1 MQNCLEIGQIGVNF
15 HLTKVD
21 DYVNRYLLDNFNTI
35 PELCKLPFER
45 LKFLL
50 GSNELKN
57 VREIDLFYQAKTWL
71 EGNSQKWTIKLNFF
85 LGGDREEQRLKYT
98 ADLMEQIKFPL
109 ISPSSDLN
117 EIKDVDFMKTP
128 RCMELLLEGEIK

>member
-71 EGNSQKWTIKLNFF
+71 EGNRQKWIIKLNFF
-85 LGGDREEQRLKYT
+85 RWRPGGTTIE
-98 ADLMEQIKFPL
+98 
-109 ISPSSDLN
+109 
-117 EIKDVDFMKTP
+117 VH
-128 RCMELLLEGEIK
+128 C

>member
-71 EGNSQKWTIKLNFF
+71 EGNSQKGTIKLNF
-85 LGGDREEQRLKYT
+85 
-98 ADLMEQIKFPL
+98 
-109 ISPSSDLN
+109 
-117 EIKDVDFMKTP
+117 V
-128 RCMELLLEGEIK
+128 

>member
-71 EGNSQKWTIKLNFF
+71 EGNSKKWTIKLNFLF
-85 LGGDREEQRLKYT
+85 RWRPGGTTIE
-98 ADLMEQIKFPL
+98 
-109 ISPSSDLN
+109 
-117 EIKDVDFMKTP
+117 VH
-128 RCMELLLEGEIK
+128 C

>member
-1 MQNCLEIGQIGVNF
+1 MHNCLEIGQIGVNF

-21 DYVNRYLLDNFNTI
+21 EYVNRYLLDNFNTI

-71 EGNSQKWTIKLNFF
+71 EGNSNFLIFEKIFLFYFRWWTR
-85 LGGDREEQRLKYT
+85 RESTQVYRR
-98 ADLMEQIKFPL
+98 A
-109 ISPSSDLN
+109 N
-117 EIKDVDFMKTP
+117 
-128 RCMELLLEGEIK
+128 GAN